1 MEYNRWEVKLS
12 LLLVSSLTIASMIT
26 ISSSLPDMSRD
37 FAGYPNGQALVKL
50 SLSLPAL
57 FIALTAIL
65 AGKFI
70 DRKGRKPLL
79 GIALLAYAAAGSSGY
94 WLDNLYGILAGRA
107 LLGISVGITMTI
119 VTTLVADYYQ
129 GVARQ
134 QFAGLQIAVMSL
146 AGILFISLGGWLADI
161 RWNVPFL
168 LYLYALLILPIALR
182 FIQEPPPVAT
192 AEARAGMAS
201 APVPGV
207 IWLVFASVM
216 LMWVLFFIIPIQIP
230 FYLKGIGVEQNSRIG
245 LAVASST
252 LFSAVASFFY
262 ARLKA
267 RLSFA
272 QLFSMGYGLM
282 AVAFVVVS
290 MATSYALVVCGLLL
304 AGMGMGLLIPNSN
317 VLVMQLAPPAVRGR
331 EIGKLTT
338 FWFLGQF
345 VSPLILLPF
354 INSYDQELVFTGI
367 AWITGILCIL
377 FLFSARLW
385 KPAG

>member
-37 FAGYPNGQALVKL
+37 FAGYPDGQALVKL

-79 GIALLAYAAAGSSGY
+79 GIALIAYAAAGSSGY

-129 GVARQ
+129 GAARQ

-168 LYLYALLILPIALR
+168 LYLYALMILPIALR
-182 FIQEPPPVAT
+182 FIQEPPPAAA
-192 AEARAGMAS
+192 AEARAGIAS
-201 APVPGV
+201 VPVPGV

-230 FYLKGIGVEQNSRIG
+230 FYLKGIGVVQNSRIG

-272 QLFSMGYGLM
+272 LLFSMGYGLM
-282 AVAFVVVS
+282 AVAFMVVA

-354 INSYDQELVFTGI
+354 INSYDQGLVFTGI
-367 AWITGILCIL
+367 ALITGILCIL

>member
-1 MEYNRWEVKLS
+1 MNYNRWEVKLS

-37 FAGYPNGQALVKL
+37 FAGYPNGQTLVKL

-79 GIALLAYAAAGSSGY
+79 GVALLVYAVAGSSGY
-94 WLDNLYGILAGRA
+94 WLDNLYGVLAGRA

-168 LYLYALLILPIALR
+168 LYLYALIILPVALR
-182 FIQEPPPVAT
+182 YVQEPPPAA
-192 AEARAGMAS
+192 AEAQAGMAS
-201 APVPGV
+201 PRVPGV

-216 LMWVLFFIIPIQIP
+216 LMWILFFIIPIQIP
-230 FYLKGIGVEQNSRIG
+230 FYLKSLGVEQNSLIG

-272 QLFSMGYGLM
+272 MLFSMGFGLM
-282 AVAFVVVS
+282 AVAFVVV
-290 MATSYALVVCGLLL
+290 ALAQSYALVVCGLLL
-304 AGMGMGLLIPNSN
+304 AGMGMGLLIPNAN

-345 VSPLILLPF
+345 VSPLVLLPF
-354 INSYDQELVFTGI
+354 ISSFSQESVFIGI
-367 AWITGILCIL
+367 GWITGILCIL

-385 KPAG
+385 KAAG

>member
-1 MEYNRWEVKLS
+1 MDYNRWEVKLS

-37 FAGYPNGQALVKL
+37 FAGYPNGQTLVKL

-79 GIALLAYAAAGSSGY
+79 GLALLVYAVAGSSGY
-94 WLDNLYGILAGRA
+94 WLDNLYGVLAGRA

-168 LYLYALLILPIALR
+168 LYLYALIILPVALR
-182 FIQEPPPVAT
+182 FIQEPPPA
-192 AEARAGMAS
+192 AAHAQPGAA
-201 APVPGV
+201 APRVPRV

-216 LMWVLFFIIPIQIP
+216 LMWILFFIIPIQIP
-230 FYLKGIGVEQNSRIG
+230 FYLKSLGVEKNSMIG

-282 AVAFVVVS
+282 AVAFVVVA
-290 MATSYALVVCGLLL
+290 MAHSYALVVCGLLL
-304 AGMGMGLLIPNSN
+304 AGMGMGLLIPNAN

-354 INSYDQELVFTGI
+354 INSFSQETVFTGI
-367 AWITGILCIL
+367 GWITGILCIL
-377 FLFSARLW
+377 FLLSARLW

>member
-37 FAGYPNGQALVKL
+37 FAGYPNGLALVKL

-79 GIALLAYAAAGSSGY
+79 GIALIAYAAAGSSGY

-168 LYLYALLILPIALR
+168 LYLYALLVLPIALR
-182 FIQEPPPVAT
+182 HIQEPPPAA
-192 AEARAGMAS
+192 AETRAGMA
-201 APVPGV
+201 APRVPGV

-216 LMWVLFFIIPIQIP
+216 LMWILFFIIPIQIP
-230 FYLKGIGVEQNSRIG
+230 FYLKSLGVEKNSLIG

-282 AVAFVVVS
+282 AVAFVVV
-290 MATSYALVVCGLLL
+290 ALAQSYALVVCGLLL
-304 AGMGMGLLIPNSN
+304 AGMGMGLLIPNAH

-338 FWFLGQF
+338 FWFPGQF
-345 VSPLILLPF
+345 ISPSVLLPF
-354 INSYDQELVFTGI
+354 INSFSQESVFTGI
-367 AWITGILCIL
+367 GWITGILCIL
-377 FLFSARLW
+377 FLFSSRLW